1 MRNNKTKQDYILI
14 TSTNFPSGG
23 AAATYLNLFCRG
35 LKLNEYAISV
45 FMLKG
50 NAFGK
55 YTYTGPRKN
64 RSEDGIPFTYLG
76 FKQRPDSY
84 FLKLFE
90 ELISIPRLTFLLLSL
105 ITKRKSTNILVY
117 NSEIQYNI
125 PIYLITKIFRI
136 KTTKFV
142 AEIMDKSEF
151 KGSFFRKI
159 KGYGEDFNFQYF
171 NKISVKLIV
180 FSHYVRDEYL
190 RMGYDSNNILVQPN
204 LTDFEY
210 WESAMSEAKYTLGY
224 SGTPSIKDG
233 LFDLFKSIS
242 LLQVMN
248 INVTLLVIGDSNFGK
263 SRIPAL
269 KEECEKLDIAKN
281 VFFTGLVD
289 SLKVKQY
296 LSECKILCITRP
308 SITQTK
314 AGFPTKLGE
323 YYATKKPILATD
335 FGDLS
340 RYFSDDLDIIMAE
353 CGNPES
359 IAEKIAWMIQNNE
372 ELEVISRRGYEKAKQ
387 LLDFK
392 SSINRIIDFL
402 ITD

>member
-1 MRNNKTKQDYILI
+1 MANSKTGQKYFLI

-35 LKLNEYAISV
+35 LKLNGYTISV

-50 NAFGK
+50 NAFGE
-55 YTYTGPRKN
+55 YIYSGPRKN
-64 RSEDGIPFTYLG
+64 LTGDGIPFTYLG
-76 FKQRPDSY
+76 FKQRPDNHFY
-84 FLKLFE
+84 KLFE
-90 ELISIPRLTFLLLSL
+90 EIISISRLIFLLFSL
-105 ITKRKSTNILVY
+105 IFKHKSANILLY
-117 NSEIQYNI
+117 NSEIQYNT
-125 PIYLITKIFRI
+125 PIYLIAKIFRI
-136 KTTKFV
+136 RITKFV
-142 AEIMDKSEF
+142 SEIIDKSEF

-159 KGYGEDFNFQYF
+159 KGYGEDFNFKHF
-171 NKISVKLIV
+171 NKVSDKLIV
-180 FSHYVRDEYL
+180 FSHYVRDVYIYL
-190 RMGYDSNNILVQPN
+190 GYNGNNILVQPN

-210 WESAMSEAKYTLGY
+210 WESEKSEIKYTLGY

-233 LFDLFKSIS
+233 LLDLFSSIR
-242 LLQVMN
+242 LLQVKN
-248 INVTLLVIGDSNFGK
+248 ISVTLLVIGDSNFGK

-269 KEECEKLDIAKN
+269 KEECNKLEIAGK
-281 VFFTGLVD
+281 VFFIGLVD

-323 YYATKKPILATD
+323 YYAAKKPILATD

-340 RYFSDDLDIIMAE
+340 RYFSDGLDIVMAE

-359 IAEKIAWMIQNNE
+359 IAEKIAWMLQNNE

-392 SSINRIIDFL
+392 SSIKRIINFL